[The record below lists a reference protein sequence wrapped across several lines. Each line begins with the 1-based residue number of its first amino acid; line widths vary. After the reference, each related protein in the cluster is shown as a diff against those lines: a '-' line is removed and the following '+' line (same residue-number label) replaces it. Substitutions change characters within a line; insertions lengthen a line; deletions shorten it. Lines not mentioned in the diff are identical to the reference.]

1 MSLGQVV
8 ALLAD
13 VHGER
18 ELLRRAL
25 ELCRSEGVETIALLG
40 DLIDRP
46 DQADHCA
53 LLLAGWQVIG
63 VYGNHERELAL
74 AARLSDLGLRQQT
87 ITLLQA
93 LRDRIV
99 IEDVCLTH
107 EATGEDWAVGDALG
121 RVASGL
127 NGSHPAG
134 HPRLTFAGHTHYR
147 QARDDRGPLDLSRR
161 RVELDPRRRYLIN
174 PGPVVA
180 GQFAIWYRQAGLVVF
195 REVYPVTS
203 LMVADRRPL

>member
-13 VHGER
+13 VHGEQ

-25 ELCRSEGVETIALLG
+25 ALCRTESVETIALLG
-40 DLIDRP
+40 DLFDRP

-53 LLLAGWQVIG
+53 LLLAGWLVIG

-74 AARLSDLGLRQQT
+74 AARQRDLGLRRQT

-99 IEDVCLTH
+99 IEGVCLTH
-107 EATGEDWAVGDALG
+107 EVTGEDWAFSDALG
-121 RVASGL
+121 RVASGV
-127 NGSHPAG
+127 NGSHADQR
-134 HPRLTFAGHTHYR
+134 PRLTFAGHTHYR
-147 QARDDRGPLDLSRR
+147 QARDDRGSLDLSRG

-180 GQFAIWYRQAGLVVF
+180 GQFAIWYRQADVVVF
-195 REVYPVTS
+195 REVDPVAS
-203 LMVADRRPL
+203 LRVADRRRA

>member
-13 VHGER
+13 VHGEQ
-18 ELLRRAL
+18 ELLRRVL
-25 ELCRSEGVETIALLG
+25 ELCRTEGVDTIVLLG

-46 DQADHCA
+46 DQADRCA
-53 LLLAGWQVIG
+53 LLLAGWPVIG

-74 AARLSDLGLRQQT
+74 AARQRDLGLRQQT

-99 IEDVCLTH
+99 IEGVCLTH
-107 EATGEDWAVGDALG
+107 DVTGEDWGVGEALG

-127 NGSHPAG
+127 NGSHPSR

-147 QARDDRGPLDLSRR
+147 QARDDRGPLDLSRG

-180 GQFAIWYRQAGLVVF
+180 GQFAIWYRPADVVVF
-195 REVYPVTS
+195 REVDPIAS
-203 LMVADRRPL
+203 LKVPEGWRA